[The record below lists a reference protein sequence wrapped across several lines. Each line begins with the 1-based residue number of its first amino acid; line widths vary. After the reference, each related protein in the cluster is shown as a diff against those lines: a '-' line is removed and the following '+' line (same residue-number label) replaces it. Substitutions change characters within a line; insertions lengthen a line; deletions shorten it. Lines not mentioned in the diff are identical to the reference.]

1 MVGESSSSS
10 SSSSSSDSD
19 GSSQSSSDDSSDSS
33 ASSEGSSS
41 SESSDGISSDPD
53 SSGDEHSGEDG
64 SPDAARGN
72 FEYSEEMMP
81 LRKQNAR
88 GPERLGSYH
97 YDARRDDGCLALSM
111 VEEAGEEAGV
121 SSDDEENPKLPMLL
135 KRTKSRR
142 KSNKSTESQDEELRS
157 DDEEEIQP
165 AKRTF
170 QLPRRQS
177 SLKIMKM
184 AIEEVEGGENSL
196 LAHSNHE
203 DFSSG
208 RDDASEDS
216 SSSSSEVE
224 GEVVRAT
231 PARHPAFT
239 PKKMLARQA
248 SWRRKVIELETAT
261 EKSMSLPSKKKR
273 EIVWEGEDDVSDRAE
288 KRAFRTKRIM
298 QRQGYRAKKALE

>member
-135 KRTKSRR
+135 ERTKSRR

-231 PARHPAFT
+231 
-239 PKKMLARQA
+239 RQA
-248 SWRRKVIELETAT
+248 SWRRKVIELETVA
-261 EKSMSLPSKKKR
+261 EESMSLPSKKKR

>member
-1 MVGESSSSS
+1 MVGESSS

-53 SSGDEHSGEDG
+53 SSGYEHSGEDG

-135 KRTKSRR
+135 ERTKSRR

-231 PARHPAFT
+231 
-239 PKKMLARQA
+239 RQA
-248 SWRRKVIELETAT
+248 SWRRKVIELETVA
-261 EKSMSLPSKKKR
+261 EESMSLPSKKKR